1 MKHKVLIIRTE
12 CAEMEVE
19 AGSAKEARAE
29 AARMIDDAGC
39 WADLDLEWEQDGG
52 IKIESL
58 N

>member
-1 MKHKVLIIRTE
+1 
-12 CAEMEVE
+12 MEVE